1 MAFNNFPKD
10 KNNIQNINKNN
21 EGESDF
27 KKENLIKNKDIFEQK
42 NIVLYKA
49 GKHME
54 KEDLIIKEFP
64 LTIFINKYELLTLM
78 VLKENLEYLVI
89 GFLAS
94 EGLIK
99 NISEIIYL
107 EFKQNNTVVMVELE
121 SDFKPGR
128 FKKRTLTSGCGSG
141 STFLNL
147 KECTESQL
155 VENRK
160 QIAAVK
166 IFDLMKK
173 LQEDSSYFKLTG
185 GTHISALAE
194 SEDILF
200 RVEDIGRHNTLD
212 KIIGRALK
220 EEIKLDDKII
230 LTSGRISSEMI
241 IKVLR
246 QGIPFLVSRSAPTD
260 KAVNTALEH
269 GLTLIGFCRGQRMN
283 IYSGTERIIK
293 NQK

>member
-1 MAFNNFPKD
+1 MVLDNFADKDNNFQNID
-10 KNNIQNINKNN
+10 KNNEEETYYK
-21 EGESDF
+21 D
-27 KKENLIKNKDIFEQK
+27 ENLLENKDIFEQK
-42 NIVLYKA
+42 NIVLYQR
-49 GKHME
+49 GKCLE
-54 KEDLIIKEFP
+54 KEDLIINESP

-78 VLKENLEYLVI
+78 VLKENLEELVI
-89 GFLAS
+89 GFLAA

-99 NISEIIYL
+99 NISEIINL
-107 EFKQNNTVVMVELE
+107 EFKQNNTVIMVELE

-147 KECTESQL
+147 KECTESQF
-155 VENRK
+155 VKNKK
-160 QIAAVK
+160 QIEAVK

-200 RVEDIGRHNTLD
+200 RIEDIGRHNTLD

-220 EEIKLDDKII
+220 EKIKLDDKII

-260 KAVNTALEH
+260 KAVNTALEY

>member
-1 MAFNNFPKD
+1 MVFNNSSIN
-10 KNNIQNINKNN
+10 KNNIQNINKK
-21 EGESDF
+21 EKYYAF
-27 KKENLIKNKDIFEQK
+27 KKENAAKNKDVFEQK
-42 NIVLYKA
+42 NIVLYKS
-49 GKHME
+49 GNRLE

-89 GFLAS
+89 GFLAA

-99 NISEIIYL
+99 KRSEIVKL
-107 EFKQNNTVVMVELE
+107 EFKQNDSVVMVELE

-147 KECTESQL
+147 EECKKSQFIK
-155 VENRK
+155 NRD

-173 LQEDSSYFKLTG
+173 LQEDASYFKLTG

-194 SEDILF
+194 PENILF
-200 RVEDIGRHNTLD
+200 RIEDIGRHNTLD

-220 EEIKLDDKII
+220 EEIELDNKII

-241 IKVLR
+241 VKVLR

-260 KAVNTALEH
+260 KAVNIALENS
-269 GLTLIGFCRGQRMN
+269 LTLIGFCRGQRMN

-293 NQK
+293 N